1 MVHST
6 IRMEMSAAS
15 MREALEI
22 LRPIVERTR
31 VEPGCI
37 SCRIYRDVAQEKMI
51 MIEEIWSSQQ
61 ELERHLC
68 SSDYQRILLVV
79 EMARDQPEIRFSTIS
94 HTSGFETIAEARSH
108 TESTRR

>member
-6 IRMEMSAAS
+6 IRMEMSTGS

-51 MIEEIWSSQQ
+51 MIEEIWSSQ
-61 ELERHLC
+61 EKLEQHLC
-68 SSDYQRILLVV
+68 SSDYQRVLLVV

-108 TESTRR
+108 AESTRR